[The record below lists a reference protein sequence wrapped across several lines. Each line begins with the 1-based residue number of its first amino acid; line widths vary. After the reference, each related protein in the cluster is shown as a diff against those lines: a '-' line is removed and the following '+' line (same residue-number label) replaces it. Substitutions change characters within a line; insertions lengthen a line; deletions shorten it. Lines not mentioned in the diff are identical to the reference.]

1 MIEPI
6 TPIPLF
12 LVELDPVDY
21 DEYDSAAIAC
31 RSREIL
37 DELLD
42 GAFART
48 NPECNSRVAYK
59 YGFEIGCNQHVTSV
73 TEIGTY
79 TLGIPDGKDA
89 VIVLSSFNAG

>member
-1 MIEPI
+1 MIKPI
-6 TPIPLF
+6 IPVPLF

-21 DEYDSAAIAC
+21 DEYDAAVIAC
-31 RSREIL
+31 KDLDTLKALLEDYRSDDDHI
-37 DELLD
+37 
-42 GAFART
+42 
-48 NPECNSRVAYK
+48 AYK
-59 YGFEIGCNQHVTSV
+59 YGFSIGPDQHVTSV

>member
-31 RSREIL
+31 KDLDTLKALLADYRSDDDRI
-37 DELLD
+37 
-42 GAFART
+42 
-48 NPECNSRVAYK
+48 AYK
-59 YGFEIGCNQHVTSV
+59 YGFSIDPGQRVTSV

>member
-6 TPIPLF
+6 TPTPLF
-12 LVELDPVDY
+12 LVELDPVDW
-21 DEYDSAAIAC
+21 DEYDSAVIAC

-37 DELLD
+37 GELLD
-42 GAFART
+42 GE
-48 NPECNSRVAYK
+48 NCSRGYCSDYRIAYK
-59 YGFEIGCNQHVTSV
+59 YGFSIMSGQHVTSV